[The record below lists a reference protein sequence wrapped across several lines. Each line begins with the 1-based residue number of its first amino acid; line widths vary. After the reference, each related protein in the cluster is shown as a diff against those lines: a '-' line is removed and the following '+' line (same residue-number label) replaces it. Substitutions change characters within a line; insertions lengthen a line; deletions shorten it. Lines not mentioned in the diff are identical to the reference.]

1 MEWLKV
7 LNLLKHFNLVSV
19 IIRILLAMLLGGVI
33 GIEREKSRRPAGFR
47 THILVCVGACMT
59 SLIGLFVWHEMG
71 DITDPMRISA
81 QVISGIGFLGV
92 GTILVKEH
100 DHITGL
106 TTAAGLWTTAAIG
119 IACGYGFY
127 SAALVGTL
135 VVTVTSAILF
145 KLEKGTRRKN
155 RVRSIYLEIAGSKYV
170 NEYIDWFQEGLKAKN
185 VMIVA
190 PRSNIKH
197 NVGVEVMFT
206 ISDWKDIK
214 EILEQIRVK
223 EKIVFAIESN
233 GLEQSER
240 KG

>member
-1 MEWLKV
+1 MSWFTFLD
-7 LNLLKHFNLVSV
+7 LLEEFNMVSV
-19 IIRILLAMLLGGVI
+19 IIRIFLAMLLGGMI
-33 GIEREKSRRPAGFR
+33 GLERERSRRPAGFR

-59 SLIGLFVWHEMG
+59 ALIGLFVWYEMG
-71 DITDPMRISA
+71 KVTDPVRISA

-127 SAALVGTL
+127 IAAFVGTL
-135 VVTVTSAILF
+135 VVAITSAILF

-155 RVRSIYLEIAGSKYV
+155 CVRSIYLEISGTEYV
-170 NEYIDWFQEGLKAKN
+170 NEYTDWIWDELKAKN
-185 VMIVA
+185 IAITA

-197 NVGVEVMFT
+197 HVGVEVFW
-206 ISDWKDIK
+206 DFNGEEELKAV
-214 EILEQIRVK
+214 LEKIRAK
-223 EKIVFAIESN
+223 EKVAFAIESI
-233 GLEQSER
+233 R
-240 KG
+240 KNTQRN